1 MKKSTELVIT
11 AKGLFSTDMR
21 GKPMTAEGY
30 YKRISEINSVAT
42 DLFDV
47 ASVGFYKVGQLL
59 NRAKKELKGDFGKL
73 KKELAD
79 DGGIHEKQQERYMA
93 IARNKNIELNYSK
106 LPPQWT
112 FWEKLSSLTDAQFNA
127 IQHLISKDAKWKE
140 LAIELGKPLPKSTAT
155 GYFSNVKDNRSE
167 IFGLEYDYLRG
178 TKKHKEEFNQLE
190 KDVSALAQK
199 YSFIKLKKKNY
210 FVEVKDMLNEEKVKD
225 DTSSENAPKF
235 DKQYQSQ
242 KKIDI

>member
-1 MKKSTELVIT
+1 MKKSKQLVIT

-30 YKRISEINSVAT
+30 YQRISEINSVAT

-73 KKELAD
+73 KKELAE
-79 DGGIHEKQQERYMA
+79 DGGLHEKQQERYMA

-106 LPPQWT
+106 MPPQWT
-112 FWEKLSSLTDAQFNA
+112 FWEKLSTLTDVQFKA
-127 IQHLISKDAKWKE
+127 IQHLISKEVKWKE
-140 LAIELGKPLPKSTAT
+140 LAVQLGKPLPKSTS
-155 GYFSNVKDNRSE
+155 GYFINVKDNRSE
-167 IFGLEYDYLRG
+167 IFGLEYDFLRG
-178 TKKHKEEFNQLE
+178 TKKHKEDFDQLE
-190 KDVSALAQK
+190 KDVKKLARK
-199 YSFIKLKKKNY
+199 YPFIKLNKKNY
-210 FVEVKDMLNEEKVKD
+210 FDEVKDMLNEEKVKD
-225 DTSSENAPKF
+225 DTTSENTPKF